1 MKKFNKLTL
10 FLALLMFAIIILS
23 SNVFV
28 ASENVF
34 DKTLTDGKFVVVCKK
49 IKDVQ

>member
-10 FLALLMFAIIILS
+10 FLVLLMFAIIILS

-28 ASENVF
+28 ASENAF
-34 DKTLTDGKFVVVCKK
+34 GKILTDGKFVVVSKK
-49 IKDVQ
+49 I